1 VKYFH
6 ILVFKIL
13 LNLSK
18 IEALNSEL
26 VLNQTTSLLFRKFFN
41 FLLMNSL
48 PLSVC
53 NFKGFLSLN
62 ILSNDLI
69 ISSAALFLIGIAQAY
84 QLKQSITVSK

>member
-53 NFKGFLSLN
+53 NFKGYLSLN

>member
-1 VKYFH
+1 
-6 ILVFKIL
+6 
-13 LNLSK
+13 
-18 IEALNSEL
+18 
-26 VLNQTTSLLFRKFFN
+26 
-41 FLLMNSL
+41 MNSL

-53 NFKGFLSLN
+53 NFKGYLSLN